1 MKKSRGFT
9 LIELLV
15 VIAIIA
21 ILAGMLLPAL
31 QQAREKARRINC
43 ASNLKQIG
51 TALKS
56 YSIDADSKLPAVPT
70 RIGTDTTNLITWGA
84 TRDGVK
90 QTEDGWQAFEI
101 LRGND
106 YLSDYAVFTCP
117 SSITATGSGTE
128 QLRHQGTANT
138 ATGNAASNATVA
150 NLSYAGNLGM
160 IEGDSQTYGRA
171 DSGIVADLAGETYAT
186 TTSYDKA
193 NFSNGGN
200 SNHTNFGNILFQGGH
215 VTGFNGVGWFSPQN
229 AGYPHIVAAS
239 TPAVEAN
246 DAGNGSFIKP
256 NKLRKAADGKNY

>member
-51 TALKS
+51 TAMKT
-56 YSIDADSKLPAVPT
+56 YSIDADSKLPNVPT
-70 RIGTDTTNLITWGA
+70 RIGTSTTAIDTA
-84 TRDGVK
+84 A
-90 QTEDGWQAFEI
+90 GWEAFEI

-117 SSITATGSGTE
+117 SSITATGSGT
-128 QLRHQGTANT
+128 TALKH
-138 ATGNAASNATVA
+138 ANASSTDVA
-150 NLSYAGNLGM
+150 NLSYASNLGM

-171 DSGIVADLAGETYAT
+171 DSGLAADLAGTTYGGL
-186 TTSYDKA
+186 TSGTVTVD
-193 NFSNGGN
+193 SNGGN
-200 SNHTNFGNILFQGGH
+200 ANHTNFGNILFQGGH
-215 VTGFNGVGWFSPQN
+215 VSGFNGAGWFSPAN
-229 AGYPHIVAAS
+229 TGYPQ
-239 TPAVEAN
+239 AVTN
-246 DAGNGSFIKP
+246 DDYIKP
-256 NKLRKAADGKNY
+256 NKIRNATSGSTTI

>member
-56 YSIDADSKLPAVPT
+56 YSIDADSKLPAIPT
-70 RIGTDTTNLITWGA
+70 AIGTNTAKPLTSA
-84 TRDGVK
+84 A
-90 QTEDGWQAFEI
+90 GWESFEI

-117 SSITATGSGTE
+117 SSITATGSGSTS
-128 QLRHQGTANT
+128 LKLQGTS
-138 ATGNAASNATVA
+138 ATDVA
-150 NLSYAGNLGM
+150 NLSYASNLGM

-171 DSGIVADLAGETYAT
+171 DSGIAADLAGQTYSGTITAA
-186 TTSYDKA
+186 S
-193 NFSNGGN
+193 FSNGGN

-215 VTGFNGVGWFSPQN
+215 VTGFNGVGWFSPAN
-229 AGYPHIVAAS
+229 SGYPHAA
-239 TPAVEAN
+239 
-246 DAGNGSFIKP
+246 DAKDASGGRADSYIKP
-256 NKLRKAADGKNY
+256 NAIRKGDTGAVLL

>member
-51 TALKS
+51 TALKT
-56 YSIDADSKLPAVPT
+56 YSIDNDSKLPALPT
-70 RIGTDTTNLITWGA
+70 RIGIDNGNRLEA
-84 TRDGVK
+84 ADGY
-90 QTEDGWQAFEI
+90 ESFEI

-117 SSITATGSGTE
+117 SSITSVGSGVNS
-128 QLRHQGTANT
+128 LKFVGGGAS
-138 ATGNAASNATVA
+138 AADTP

-171 DSGIVADLAGETYAT
+171 DSGIAADLAGFTYGAGV
-186 TTSYDKA
+186 SA
-193 NFSNGGN
+193 GSSSFSNGGN
-200 SNHTNFGNILFQGGH
+200 ANHTSFGNILFQGGH
-215 VTGFNGVGWFSPQN
+215 VQGFNGAGWYSPVN
-229 AGYPHIVAAS
+229 AGYPRATTKALE
-239 TPAVEAN
+239 EAG
-246 DAGNGSFIKP
+246 AGNKSYIKP
-256 NKLRKAADGKNY
+256 NMLRNATSGANL

>member
-70 RIGTDTTNLITWGA
+70 RIGEAAAADHIKTT
-84 TRDGVK
+84 
-90 QTEDGWQAFEI
+90 QGWESFEI

-117 SSITATGSGTE
+117 SSITATGSGTNS
-128 QLRHQGTANT
+128 LKYLGAADTA
-138 ATGNAASNATVA
+138 ATTP
-150 NLSYAGNLGM
+150 NLSYAGNIGM
-160 IEGDSQTYGRA
+160 IEGDSQAYGRA
-171 DSGIVADLAGETYAT
+171 DSGIAADLAGVEYTDTALT
-186 TTSYDKA
+186 GASM
-193 NFSNGGN
+193 SNGGN

-215 VTGFNGVGWFSPQN
+215 VTGFNGVGWFSPAN
-229 AGYPHIVAAS
+229 AGYPHAA
-239 TPAVEAN
+239 TAKDGLGAQKT
-246 DAGNGSFIKP
+246 GYIKP
-256 NKLRKAADGKNY
+256 NQLRNGGNGKVTL

>member
-43 ASNLKQIG
+43 ASNLKQVG

-56 YSIDADSKLPAVPT
+56 YSIDNDSKLPAVPT
-70 RIGTDTTNLITWGA
+70 SIGGTVVDSC
-84 TRDGVK
+84 
-90 QTEDGWQAFEI
+90 EGWELFEV

-117 SSITATGSGTE
+117 SSIVSPGSGTSA
-128 QLRHQGTANT
+128 LTYGGTAP
-138 ATGNAASNATVA
+138 
-150 NLSYAGNLGM
+150 NLSYASNLGM

-171 DSGIVADLAGETYAT
+171 DSGIAADLSGQYNGA
-186 TTSYDKA
+186 SIS
-193 NFSNGGN
+193 SNGGN
-200 SNHTNFGNILFQGGH
+200 ANHTNYGNILFQGGH
-215 VTGFNGVGWFSPQN
+215 VTGFNGAGWFSFTN
-229 AGYPHIVAAS
+229 AGYPHEDAA
-239 TPAVEAN
+239 TAQKV
-246 DAGNGSFIKP
+246 FIKP
-256 NKLRKAADGKNY
+256 NELRDSAGKALE

>member
-56 YSIDADSKLPAVPT
+56 YSIDADSKLPAIPT
-70 RIGTDTTNLITWGA
+70 RIGNSTTQISSA
-84 TRDGVK
+84 
-90 QTEDGWQAFEI
+90 QGWESFEI

-106 YLSDYAVFTCP
+106 YLSDYAVYTCP
-117 SSITATGSGTE
+117 SSITATGSGTTP
-128 QLRHQGTANT
+128 LRYLGGEKGEGDNKTSHA
-138 ATGNAASNATVA
+138 A
-150 NLSYAGNLGM
+150 NLSYASNMGM

-171 DSGIVADLAGETYAT
+171 DSGIVADLAGTTYSFT
-186 TTSYDKA
+186 LSDTDKP

-215 VTGFNGVGWFSPQN
+215 VTGFNGVGWFSPAN
-229 AGYPHIVAAS
+229 AGYPS
-239 TPAVEAN
+239 AN
-246 DAGNGSFIKP
+246 VQGLKEVSGFSYIKP
-256 NKLRKAADGKNY
+256 NLLRNGNNGSTTL

>member
-1 MKKSRGFT
+1 M
-9 LIELLV
+9 V

-21 ILAGMLLPAL
+21 LLAGMLLPAL
-31 QQAREKARRINC
+31 QPAREKARRINC

-70 RIGTDTTNLITWGA
+70 RIGTATTSIET
-84 TRDGVK
+84 T
-90 QTEDGWQAFEI
+90 DGWESFEI

-128 QLRHQGTANT
+128 QLRHQGTANS
-138 ATGNAASNATVA
+138 AAEGAASNATVA

-171 DSGIVADLAGETYAT
+171 DSGIAADLAGTTYADT
-186 TTSYDKA
+186 AMTGASM
-193 NFSNGGN
+193 SNGGN

-215 VTGFNGVGWFSPQN
+215 VTGFNGVGWFSPAN
-229 AGYPHIVAAS
+229 SGYPHAKTAAEGES
-239 TPAVEAN
+239 Y
-246 DAGNGSFIKP
+246 IKP
-256 NKLRKAADGKNY
+256 NKIRNGDKGDTPLR

>member
-70 RIGTDTTNLITWGA
+70 AIGTNTANPLTSA
-84 TRDGVK
+84 A
-90 QTEDGWQAFEI
+90 GWETFEI

-117 SSITATGSGTE
+117 SSITAAGSGTGA
-128 QLRHQGTANT
+128 LKLQGTS
-138 ATGNAASNATVA
+138 ATDVA
-150 NLSYAGNLGM
+150 NLSYASNLGM

-171 DSGIVADLAGETYAT
+171 DSGIAADLAGQTYAGT
-186 TTSYDKA
+186 ITAAS
-193 NFSNGGN
+193 FSNGGN
-200 SNHTNFGNILFQGGH
+200 ANHTNFGNILFQGGH
-215 VTGFNGVGWFSPQN
+215 VTGFNGAGWFSPQN
-229 AGYPHIVAAS
+229 AGYPHVS
-239 TPAVEAN
+239 TSNKDSAIGG
-246 DAGNGSFIKP
+246 AGAFIKP
-256 NKLRKAADGKNY
+256 NLLRNATDGKVL

>member
-56 YSIDADSKLPAVPT
+56 YSIDSDSKLPALPT
-70 RIGTDTTNLITWGA
+70 RIGT
-84 TRDGVK
+84 
-90 QTEDGWQAFEI
+90 QTGTQPTVVTAQPEDGWQTFEI

-117 SSITATGSGTE
+117 SSITATGSGSTPL
-128 QLRHQGTANT
+128 QYYGDASTAAKT
-138 ATGNAASNATVA
+138 P
-150 NLSYAGNLGM
+150 NLSYASNLGM

-171 DSGIVADLAGETYAT
+171 DSGIAADLAGTTYAGG
-186 TTSYDKA
+186 TSGA
-193 NFSNGGN
+193 SMSNGGN

-215 VTGFNGVGWFSPQN
+215 VTGFNGAGWFSPDN
-229 AGYPHIVAAS
+229 AGYPSAKGAEAANQGYGAKVGAKVGYYIK
-239 TPAVEAN
+239 PN
-246 DAGNGSFIKP
+246 LLRNGGNGSTT
-256 NKLRKAADGKNY
+256 L

>member
-56 YSIDADSKLPAVPT
+56 YSIDADSKLPAIPT
-70 RIGTDTTNLITWGA
+70 RIGNSTTQISSA
-84 TRDGVK
+84 
-90 QTEDGWQAFEI
+90 QGWESFEI

-117 SSITATGSGTE
+117 SSITATGSGTNS
-128 QLRHQGTANT
+128 LKYMGA
-138 ATGNAASNATVA
+138 ATDAATTP
-150 NLSYAGNLGM
+150 NLSYASNLGM

-171 DSGIVADLAGETYAT
+171 DSGIAADLAGTTYGNGMTGSTA
-186 TTSYDKA
+186 
-193 NFSNGGN
+193 SNGGN

-229 AGYPHIVAAS
+229 SGYPHAA
-239 TPAVEAN
+239 TAK
-246 DAGNGSFIKP
+246 DASGGRADSYIKP
-256 NKLRKAADGKNY
+256 NAIRKGDTGAVLL

>member
-56 YSIDADSKLPAVPT
+56 YSIDADSKLPAIPT
-70 RIGTDTTNLITWGA
+70 RIGNGAAITTLTGA
-84 TRDGVK
+84 
-90 QTEDGWQAFEI
+90 ESFEI

-117 SSITATGSGTE
+117 SSITATGSGTNS
-128 QLRHQGTANT
+128 LKYMGA
-138 ATGNAASNATVA
+138 ATDAATTP

-171 DSGIVADLAGETYAT
+171 DSGIAADLCGYEYTDTAMTGA
-186 TTSYDKA
+186 SM
-193 NFSNGGN
+193 SNGAN

-215 VTGFNGVGWFSPQN
+215 VTGFNGVGWFSPAN
-229 AGYPHIVAAS
+229 AGYPH
-239 TPAVEAN
+239 AN
-246 DAGNGSFIKP
+246 TAKDGLGSKKSGYIKPNQLRNGGNGSTT
-256 NKLRKAADGKNY
+256 L

>member
-43 ASNLKQIG
+43 ASNLKQVG

-56 YSIDADSKLPAVPT
+56 YSIDNDSKLPAVPANVGGAE
-70 RIGTDTTNLITWGA
+70 INSTT
-84 TRDGVK
+84 
-90 QTEDGWQAFEI
+90 GWELFEV

-117 SSITATGSGTE
+117 SSIVSPGSGTST
-128 QLRHQGTANT
+128 LTYGDGTLT
-138 ATGNAASNATVA
+138 P
-150 NLSYAGNLGM
+150 NLSYASNLGM

-171 DSGIVADLAGETYAT
+171 DSGIAADLNGKYGSTAI
-186 TTSYDKA
+186 S
-193 NFSNGGN
+193 SNGGN
-200 SNHTNFGNILFQGGH
+200 ANHTNYGNILFQGGH
-215 VTGFNGVGWFSPQN
+215 VSGFNGAGWFSNTN
-229 AGYPHIVAAS
+229 AGYPKSVSPHVY
-239 TPAVEAN
+239 
-246 DAGNGSFIKP
+246 IKP
-256 NKLRKAADGKNY
+256 NTLSDSTGGTL

>member
-1 MKKSRGFT
+1 M
-9 LIELLV
+9 V

-56 YSIDADSKLPAVPT
+56 YSIDADSKLPAMPT
-70 RIGTDTTNLITWGA
+70 RIGNDMERILEKG
-84 TRDGVK
+84 
-90 QTEDGWQAFEI
+90 EGWESFEI

-117 SSITATGSGTE
+117 SSITATGSGTNS
-128 QLRHQGTANT
+128 LKYMGA
-138 ATGNAASNATVA
+138 ATDAATTP
-150 NLSYAGNLGM
+150 NLSYASNLGM

-171 DSGIVADLAGETYAT
+171 DSGIAADLAGTEYTD
-186 TTSYDKA
+186 TSFTGA
-193 NFSNGGN
+193 SMSNGGN

-215 VTGFNGVGWFSPQN
+215 VTGFNGAGWFSPAN
-229 AGYPHIVAAS
+229 AGYPHAKTAADGLGS
-239 TPAVEAN
+239 KASGYIKPN
-246 DAGNGSFIKP
+246 QLRNGGNGSIT
-256 NKLRKAADGKNY
+256 L

>member
-43 ASNLKQIG
+43 SSNLKQIG

-70 RIGTDTTNLITWGA
+70 RIGTSTTQISSA
-84 TRDGVK
+84 A
-90 QTEDGWQAFEI
+90 GWESFEI

-106 YLSDYAVFTCP
+106 YLSDYAVFVCP
-117 SSITATGSGTE
+117 SSITSPGSGTKS
-128 QLRHQGTANT
+128 LIHQGTANT
-138 ATGNAASNATVA
+138 AAEGAASNATVA

-171 DSGIVADLAGETYAT
+171 DSGIAADLAGTTYSFSLSDT
-186 TTSYDKA
+186 DKP

-215 VTGFNGVGWFSPQN
+215 VTGFNGVGWFSPAN
-229 AGYPHIVAAS
+229 SGYPHAKAAAEGES
-239 TPAVEAN
+239 Y
-246 DAGNGSFIKP
+246 IKP
-256 NKLRKAADGKNY
+256 NKIRNSDKGDTPLR

>member
-56 YSIDADSKLPAVPT
+56 YSIDADSKLPAIPT
-70 RIGTDTTNLITWGA
+70 RIGTATTHITTVTGA
-84 TRDGVK
+84 
-90 QTEDGWQAFEI
+90 ESFEI

-128 QLRHQGTANT
+128 SLKYQGD
-138 ATGNAASNATVA
+138 ATSAATTP

-171 DSGIVADLAGETYAT
+171 DSGIAADLAGTTYANT
-186 TTSYDKA
+186 AMTGSTM
-193 NFSNGGN
+193 SNGGN

-215 VTGFNGVGWFSPQN
+215 VTGFNGVGWFSPAN
-229 AGYPHIVAAS
+229 SGYPHAA
-239 TPAVEAN
+239 TAK
-246 DAGNGSFIKP
+246 DASGGNNYSYIKP
-256 NKLRKAADGKNY
+256 NVIRKGDTGAVL

>member
-56 YSIDADSKLPAVPT
+56 YSIDADSKLPAIPT
-70 RIGTDTTNLITWGA
+70 RIGTSTTQITTA
-84 TRDGVK
+84 
-90 QTEDGWQAFEI
+90 EGWESFEI

-117 SSITATGSGTE
+117 SSITATGSGTNS
-128 QLRHQGTANT
+128 LKYVGDGTAADKT
-138 ATGNAASNATVA
+138 P

-171 DSGIVADLAGETYAT
+171 DSGIAADLAGSEYAYAIT
-186 TTSYDKA
+186 AAS
-193 NFSNGGN
+193 FSNGGN

-215 VTGFNGVGWFSPQN
+215 VTGFNGVGWFSGAN
-229 AGYPHIVAAS
+229 AGYPDIKTKVISGAEAS
-239 TPAVEAN
+239 DGKTAY
-246 DAGNGSFIKP
+246 IKP
-256 NKLRKAADGKNY
+256 NLIRTADKGAVIK

>member
-43 ASNLKQIG
+43 ASNMKQIG
-51 TALKS
+51 TALKT
-56 YSIDADSKLPAVPT
+56 YSIDNDSKLPALPT
-70 RIGTDTTNLITWGA
+70 RIGTNVTKVLKDA
-84 TRDGVK
+84 
-90 QTEDGWQAFEI
+90 DGWETFEI

-117 SSITATGSGTE
+117 SSITATGT
-128 QLRHQGTANT
+128 GTASLT
-138 ATGNAASNATVA
+138 YVGSGNGANDTP

-171 DSGIVADLAGETYAT
+171 DSAIAADLCGGPYAGSY
-186 TTSYDKA
+186 TSTA
-193 NFSNGGN
+193 SASFSNGGN

-215 VTGFNGVGWFSPQN
+215 VQGFNGVGWFSPEN
-229 AGYPHIVAAS
+229 TGYVYAKTAKEADCAGS
-239 TPAVEAN
+239 
-246 DAGNGSFIKP
+246 GSYVKP
-256 NKLRKAADGKNY
+256 NRMRNVGSGTTSL

>member
-51 TALKS
+51 TALKT
-56 YSIDADSKLPAVPT
+56 YSIDADSKLPAIPT
-70 RIGTDTTNLITWGA
+70 RIGTSTTQINTA
-84 TRDGVK
+84 N
-90 QTEDGWQAFEI
+90 GWESFEI

-117 SSITATGSGTE
+117 SSITATGSGTNS
-128 QLRHQGTANT
+128 LKYTGKADTA
-138 ATGNAASNATVA
+138 ATTP

-171 DSGIVADLAGETYAT
+171 DSGIAADLAGNEYSGVEAT
-186 TTSYDKA
+186 SA
-193 NFSNGGN
+193 EFSNGGN

-215 VTGFNGVGWFSPQN
+215 VTGFNGIGWFSGAN
-229 AGYPHIVAAS
+229 AGYTTIVSSKNAGAPAADGS
-239 TPAVEAN
+239 TAY
-246 DAGNGSFIKP
+246 IKP
-256 NKLRKAADGKNY
+256 NYIRTADKGTVIK

>member
-1 MKKSRGFT
+1 MQYKNAV
-9 LIELLV
+9 LV

-56 YSIDADSKLPAVPT
+56 YSIDADSKLPAIPT
-70 RIGTDTTNLITWGA
+70 AIGSTQIKTT
-84 TRDGVK
+84 
-90 QTEDGWQAFEI
+90 DGWETFEI

-117 SSITATGSGTE
+117 SSITSTGSGTE
-128 QLRHQGTANT
+128 KLQHQGTTT
-138 ATGNAASNATVA
+138 AGDEA

-171 DSGIVADLAGETYAT
+171 DSGIVADLTGETYAT
-186 TTSYDKA
+186 TTEYNKA

-215 VTGFNGVGWFSPQN
+215 VTGFNGVGWFSRAN
-229 AGYPHIVAAS
+229 TGYNHKKIGSVAGAKESTAA
-239 TPAVEAN
+239 
-246 DAGNGSFIKP
+246 AGGSFIKP
-256 NKLRKAADGKNY
+256 NLLRDGGNGAVKDEE

>member
-1 MKKSRGFT
+1 M
-9 LIELLV
+9 

-70 RIGTDTTNLITWGA
+70 RIGTATTHITTA
-84 TRDGVK
+84 
-90 QTEDGWQAFEI
+90 EGWESFEI

-117 SSITATGSGTE
+117 SSITATGSGINSLKYVGDGTE
-128 QLRHQGTANT
+128 
-138 ATGNAASNATVA
+138 AAKTP

-171 DSGIVADLAGETYAT
+171 DSGIAADLAGFKYGAGGPAT
-186 TTSYDKA
+186 ADST
-193 NFSNGGN
+193 FSNGGN

-215 VTGFNGVGWFSPQN
+215 VTGFNGVGWFSGAN
-229 AGYPHIVAAS
+229 AGYPDVKTAKVTGAEAS
-239 TPAVEAN
+239 DKSTAY
-246 DAGNGSFIKP
+246 IKP
-256 NKLRKAADGKNY
+256 NLIRKADTGAVCE

>member
-43 ASNLKQIG
+43 ASNLKQVG

-56 YSIDADSKLPAVPT
+56 YSIDNDSKLPAIPT
-70 RIGTDTTNLITWGA
+70 CVGTGA
-84 TRDGVK
+84 KIESD
-90 QTEDGWQAFEI
+90 DGWELFEV

-117 SSITATGSGTE
+117 SSIVSPGSGTSA
-128 QLRHQGTANT
+128 LTYGGTAP
-138 ATGNAASNATVA
+138 
-150 NLSYAGNLGM
+150 NLSYASNLGM

-171 DSGIVADLAGETYAT
+171 DSGIAADLNGKYGTVDTAV
-186 TTSYDKA
+186 S
-193 NFSNGGN
+193 SNGGN
-200 SNHTNFGNILFQGGH
+200 ANHTNYGNILFQGGH
-215 VTGFNGVGWFSPQN
+215 VSGFNGAGWFSTTN
-229 AGYPHIVAAS
+229 AGYPHATKGTVY
-239 TPAVEAN
+239 V
-246 DAGNGSFIKP
+246 KP
-256 NKLRKAADGKNY
+256 NKLSDSAGAF